1 MKEKNR
7 PALAWLWQVTG
18 REKWILLV
26 LTVLQ
31 AVGGGCGV
39 ATAWLMRGIIDGA
52 VAGNRNRFWLYAG
65 GLVALTVGELLLRAA
80 IRTLTEYSKAG
91 LENRLK
97 DRLFTTLLHKDY
109 GTVTAT
115 HSGEWLNRLTS
126 DTVVVAE
133 GITSI
138 LPGLTEMAVRLIG
151 ALALLFYLLPLSGA
165 IILPGGILLAVF
177 SFSFRKVLKRL
188 HKRIQEADGQL
199 RIFLSDRISN
209 LLIVRSFA
217 REKASEQEAGE
228 KMQEH
233 KNRRMKRI
241 LFSSV
246 CNLGFGAV
254 MRGSYVFGAIYCGYG
269 ILRGTMSYGTFT
281 AVVQLIGQI
290 QAPFANITGY
300 LPRYYSMLASAERL
314 MEAEAFPDDGTED
327 ALTQEEIHSAYQERF
342 RGIRLKDVSFTYR
355 PPVQEAGEI
364 SMPVVLS
371 GINVALEKGELM
383 AITGPSGCGKSTLLK
398 LLMCLYPL
406 DSGTRELMLAD
417 GVQPL
422 TARWRGLFAYVPQGN
437 QLLSGTIREIVAFC
451 DREKMEQE
459 DAIWQAL
466 RLADAEGF
474 VRELSAGLDTQLG
487 ERGAGL
493 SEGQIQ
499 RLAIAR
505 ALLSDRPVLLL
516 DEATSSLDEA
526 AEAAVLRNLRQ
537 LTDRTVLIVTHRRKV
552 LSVCTKELNMSAEGI
567 QITELTPED

>member
-7 PALAWLWQVTG
+7 PSLHWLWQVAG
-18 REKWILLV
+18 KQKWTLLA
-26 LTVLQ
+26 LTLIQ
-31 AVGGGCGV
+31 SIGGMCGV
-39 ATAWLMRGIIDGA
+39 ASAWFMRGIIDAA
-52 VAGNRNRFWLYAG
+52 VSGDRHRFWLYAG
-65 GLVALTVGELLLRAA
+65 GLVGLVSVELLLRATT
-80 IRTLTEYSKAG
+80 RCLTEYSRAS

-97 DRLFTTLLHKDY
+97 SRLFSTLLHKDY
-109 GTVTAT
+109 GFVTAT

-133 GITSI
+133 GVTSI
-138 LPGLTEMAVRLIG
+138 LPGLTEMAVRLVG
-151 ALALLFYLLPLSGA
+151 ALALLFYLLPLSVA
-165 IILPGGILLAVF
+165 LVLPGGALLAVF
-177 SFSFRKVLKRL
+177 TLAFRRILKQL
-188 HKRIQEADGQL
+188 HKRIQEADGSL
-199 RIFLSDRISN
+199 RVFLSDRISN

-217 REKASEQEAGE
+217 RETASEREAGE

-233 KNRRMKRI
+233 KERRMKRI
-241 LFSSV
+241 RFSAL

-254 MRGSYVFGAIYCGYG
+254 MRGAYVLGAVYCGYG
-269 ILRGTMSYGTFT
+269 ILNGTMSYGTFT
-281 AVVQLIGQI
+281 AVVQLIAQI

-300 LPRYYSMLASAERL
+300 LPKYYATLASAERL
-314 MEAEAFPDDGTED
+314 MEAEAFPDDGTER
-327 ALTQEEIHSAYQERF
+327 AKTQEEIHEIYQNGF
-342 RGIRLKDVSFTYR
+342 TGIRLKDVSFTYR
-355 PPVQEAGEI
+355 PPVQEAGEV

-371 GINVALEKGELM
+371 GINVEIGKGELL

-406 DSGTRELMLAD
+406 DSGERELVLY
-417 GVQPL
+417 GGEEPL
-422 TARWRGLFAYVPQGN
+422 TAAWRGLYAYVPQGN
-437 QLLSGTIREIVAFC
+437 QLLSGTIREIVAFG

-459 DAIWQAL
+459 EAIWQAL

-474 VRELSAGLDTQLG
+474 VRELTQGLDTQLG

-505 ALLSDRPVLLL
+505 ALLSQRPIILL

-526 AEAAVLRNLRQ
+526 AEAEVLKNLRR

-552 LSVCTKELNMSAEGI
+552 LTICSKELNMSAEGI
-567 QITELTPED
+567 HVKELEKA